1 MFLSDEQI
9 LKRLRGQ
16 LARCGVRVHKVRG
29 EDGSRYIP
37 YSAADPDEQGQPL
50 SLNGLIDF
58 AERRMERRREYLL
71 RG

>member
-1 MFLSDEQI
+1 MFLSNDQI

-16 LARCGVRVHKVRG
+16 LARCGIRVHKVRG
-29 EDGSRYIP
+29 EDGPRYVP

-50 SLNGLIDF
+50 TLFGLLDF
-58 AERRMERRREYLL
+58 AERRTECHREYLL

>member
-29 EDGSRYIP
+29 EDGPRYVP
-37 YSAADPDEQGQPL
+37 YAEADPEDRSQPL
-50 SLNGLIDF
+50 TLNGLVDF
-58 AERRMERRREYLL
+58 TERRMERQREYLL